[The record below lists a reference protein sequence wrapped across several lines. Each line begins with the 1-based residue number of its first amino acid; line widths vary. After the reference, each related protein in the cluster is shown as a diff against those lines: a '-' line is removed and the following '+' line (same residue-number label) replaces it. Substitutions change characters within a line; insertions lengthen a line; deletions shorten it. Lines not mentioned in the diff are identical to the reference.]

1 MPATTFQVTLHH
13 LAPDAAAASLAY
25 PEVTLAAA
33 TRPQLRDLLV
43 AFGQVAARLTI
54 YEPSIPEIRVK
65 TDQNNFIVRASY
77 GRLLL
82 VGWEA
87 ARRGEEHTIE
97 FILSTI
103 TETTEPLDADEAK
116 KDEAAK
122 PAAAQSQ
129 NPLRPQ
135 TATPWAPRWVKIA
148 ALVVVIIG
156 LNGFTAWVLFSP
168 PASTVPQ
175 HTVLP
180 DAETQALLA
189 RAVGEYQ
196 TGPNEGDRRLVIEA
210 DGKLRLAK
218 YGPQKAL
225 LEERTKTLRGAL
237 VNGQPAL
244 LTSDPSVLQVK
255 DAETVIL
262 YRTTYRRVR
271 L

>member
-13 LAPDAAAASLAY
+13 LAPDATAASLAY
-25 PEVTLAAA
+25 AEVTFANAS
-33 TRPQLRDLLV
+33 RPQLRDLLV
-43 AFGQVAARLTI
+43 AFGKVAESLTI
-54 YEPSIPEIRVK
+54 YEPAIPEIRVK
-65 TDQNNFIVRASY
+65 TDQNNFIIRASY

-82 VGWEA
+82 VGREA
-87 ARRGEEHTIE
+87 ERRGEEHTIE
-97 FILSTI
+97 YILSTI
-103 TETTEPLDADEAK
+103 TETTEPFDAEPK

-122 PAAAQSQ
+122 PAAAHSQ

-135 TATPWAPRWVKIA
+135 TAAPWAPRWAKIA
-148 ALVVVIIG
+148 ALVGVIIG

-168 PASTVPQ
+168 PASTVPD
-175 HTVLP
+175 HKVLP
-180 DAETQALLA
+180 DTETQALLA

-218 YGPQKAL
+218 YGPQKSL
-225 LEERTKTLRGAL
+225 LEERTKSLRGAI

-244 LTSDPSVLQVK
+244 LTSDPSVLQIK
-255 DAETVIL
+255 DAETVVL
-262 YRTTYRRVR
+262 YRTTYRRIR